1 MIDETVTE
9 IKQMRT
15 QSASIVAVKAAK
27 ALRELTDREYYTVEE
42 YIRALSRNST
52 ALHQASPSHATLYT
66 TQQQIVDEVTESDPD
81 TVEEAKNRT
90 LEAIDNV
97 VTEVES
103 SKARAAERAAT
114 LIDDGDVLL
123 THENSSTVMATLE
136 HALEAGKTFELYVTE
151 SRPRFIGRRTARQ
164 LADREG
170 VDVTLITDSA
180 SGYFLAECDRVFVG
194 MNCVIDDTL
203 YNRIGTYPIIAVA
216 DSEDVPVTAVGSS
229 AKLIDSGFV
238 FENEYRISSEV
249 LLEPSDGFE
258 VANPAY
264 DATPRHLLET
274 IVTDEQI
281 YDVDMDD

>member
-1 MIDETVTE
+1 MIDETVIE
-9 IKQMRT
+9 IKEMRT

-27 ALRELTDREYYTVEE
+27 ALRELIDREYYTVEE
-42 YIRALSRNST
+42 YTRALSRNST

-66 TQQQIVDEVTESDPD
+66 TQQRIVDEVTEADPD
-81 TVEEAKNRT
+81 TVEEAKDLT
-90 LEAIDNV
+90 LEAIESV

-103 SKARAAERAAT
+103 SKDRAAERAAT

-136 HALEAGKTFELYVTE
+136 HALSSGKTFELYVTE

-164 LADREG
+164 LAGREG

-180 SGYFLAECDRVFVG
+180 SGHFLAECDRVMVG

-203 YNRIGTYPIIAVA
+203 YNRIGTYPIIAAA

-229 AKLIDSGFV
+229 AKLIDSGFI
-238 FENEYRISSEV
+238 FENEFRIPSEV
-249 LLEPSDGFE
+249 LLEPSEGFD

-264 DATPRHLLET
+264 DATPRRLLET

-281 YDVDMDD
+281 HDVELPD